1 MGRAI
6 DMEKDI
12 DVLKRDVAQ
21 LKTAFDGLASTV
33 ESLNQTAPSRKNV
46 DLHEE
51 LDSKNVVAKSVKKT
65 TKPKKVKKAELVTE
79 ET

>member
-12 DVLKRDVAQ
+12 DALRKDIAQ

-65 TKPKKVKKAELVTE
+65 TKPKRVKKAELVTE

>member
-12 DVLKRDVAQ
+12 DLLKKDIAQ

-33 ESLNQTAPSRKNV
+33 EMLQNTAPARKNV
-46 DLHEE
+46 DLHEAE
-51 LDSKNVVAKSVKKT
+51 SIKPNKKRKT
-65 TKPKKVKKAELVTE
+65 EKKVVE
-79 ET
+79 ETEV

>member
-6 DMEKDI
+6 DMERDI

-33 ESLNQTAPSRKNV
+33 ESLSQTAPSRKNV

-51 LDSKNVVAKSVKKT
+51 LDTKSTVTKTVNKT
-65 TKPKKVKKAELVTE
+65 TKPKKVKKAELATE

>member
-12 DVLKRDVAQ
+12 DALRKDIAQ

-51 LDSKNVVAKSVKKT
+51 LDTKDVVVKSVK
-65 TKPKKVKKAELVTE
+65 PKKTKKAELVTE